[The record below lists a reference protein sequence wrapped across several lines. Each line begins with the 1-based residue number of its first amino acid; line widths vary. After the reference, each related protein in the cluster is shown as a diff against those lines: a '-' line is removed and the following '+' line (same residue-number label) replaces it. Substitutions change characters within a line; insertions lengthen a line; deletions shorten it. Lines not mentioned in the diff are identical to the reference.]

1 MLKSLPGL
9 AILVGVFVLVTGG
22 SAQDTPAAPKTQRA
36 VYTVRSGDAAALAEA
51 VTRHYQG
58 EATVLTVPAGA
69 GQALLIRAAEPT
81 TAEILKLL
89 EQLDRG
95 PAPVEIDVYLVDVFA
110 KQSPFVKDP
119 AETDWSGPA
128 DQILARLDELSKNSR
143 TGSVQRFRLATVE
156 GKLATATTGGNK
168 PLTVGSVAKGGFP
181 GGATKSIQYFPTGTT
196 IQATPRVGVDGSIAI
211 DLDLKETRVRAPEP
225 AAAGAGDEA
234 AETMTGTLTS
244 RITVPPGRAVAAQ
257 AVRTEGKAGGTIALV
272 IVTARV
278 PAGGK

>member
-9 AILVGVFVLVTGG
+9 AILVGLFVLAAGG
-22 SAQDTPAAPKTQRA
+22 SAQDTPAAPKMVRA
-36 VYTVRSGDAAALAEA
+36 TYTVRSGDAAALAEA

-95 PAPVEIDVYLVDVFA
+95 PAAVEIDVYLVDVFA
-110 KQSPFVKDP
+110 KKSPFEKDA

-128 DQILARLDELSKNSR
+128 DQVLARLDELSKTSR
-143 TGSVQRFRLATVE
+143 TGAVQRFRLTTVE
-156 GKLATATTGGNK
+156 GKAAASTTGGNK
-168 PLTVGSVAKGGFP
+168 PMTVGGGAAGKGGFAP
-181 GGATKSIQYFPTGTT
+181 ARQIQYVPTGITV
-196 IQATPRVGVDGSIAI
+196 QATPRVGADGAIAI
-211 DLDLKETRVRAPEP
+211 DLELKDSRVRTPEP
-225 AAAGAGDEA
+225 AAAGAADEPG
-234 AETMTGTLTS
+234 ETTTGSLTS
-244 RITVPPGRAVAAQ
+244 RISVPPGRAVAAQ
-257 AVRTEGKAGGTIALV
+257 AIRTEGKAGGTIALV

-278 PAGGK
+278 PATK